1 MNIFGSKYAG
11 YGKKGCFFRTGLL
24 VVGAKRHKTTTTIK
38 LPDLQGGPHNISAVF
53 QKCKRLGLRVI
64 IFCLRFEIITHA
76 INLPKEEKLGLEV
89 VKHFLGDF
97 CLTSS
102 LKLPKVLPS
111 VEEALKIYA
120 GASQKGRWELL
131 LVSEKIKKTT
141 TVPLA
146 G

>member
-1 MNIFGSKYAG
+1 M
-11 YGKKGCFFRTGLL
+11 CFFCGFC
-24 VVGAKRHKTTTTIK
+24 TTTS
-38 LPDLQGGPHNISAVF
+38 GPLSVIAAKVGRSEGCVF

-64 IFCLRFEIITHA
+64 IFCLRFKIITHA

-102 LKLPKVLPS
+102 LELPKVLPS